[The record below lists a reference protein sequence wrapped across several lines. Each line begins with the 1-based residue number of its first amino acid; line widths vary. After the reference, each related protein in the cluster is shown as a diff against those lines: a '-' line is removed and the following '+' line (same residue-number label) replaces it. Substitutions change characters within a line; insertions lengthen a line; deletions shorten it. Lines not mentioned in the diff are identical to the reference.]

1 MATPLD
7 QYASL
12 TIAYTVPG
20 EFADNPA
27 TGVPSAAATEIVAVC
42 WVKQGS
48 SRLLS
53 EDANAL
59 SELPLTGYFLEPQ
72 RLPAAIRPGVSA
84 PAILWRLDSGFNLTQ
99 GGRLRRWAN
108 HAAYNAFV
116 EANRAKVDHE
126 GQFTLALTPLSPYI
140 LPVQLLGAAIQGTFG
155 VTSRWGDVV

>member
-20 EFADNPA
+20 DFVPNAD
-27 TGVPSAAATEIVAVC
+27 TGVPEATGREIVAVC

-59 SELPLTGYFLEPQ
+59 SELPLTGYVLEPQ
-72 RLPAAIRPGVSA
+72 RLPSAILPGVSA
-84 PAILWRLDSGFNLTQ
+84 PAILWRLDSGFNLVQ

-108 HAAYNAFV
+108 HAAYDAFV
-116 EANRAKVDHE
+116 EANRARVDHE
-126 GQFTLALTPLSPYI
+126 GQFTLGLTPASPYV
-140 LPVQLLGAAIQGTFG
+140 LPIQLLGLALNGTFA
-155 VTSRWGDVV
+155 VKSNWADVV